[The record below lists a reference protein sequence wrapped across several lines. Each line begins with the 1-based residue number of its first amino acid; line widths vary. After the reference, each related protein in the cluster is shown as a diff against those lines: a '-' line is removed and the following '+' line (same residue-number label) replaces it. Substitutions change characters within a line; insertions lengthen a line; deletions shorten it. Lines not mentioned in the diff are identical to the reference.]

1 MIGKTITYEDYN
13 GNQRKETFFFHL
25 SKAELMEM
33 ELVQDGGME
42 QMIQRIID
50 TQDRKKIVEI
60 FKDIILRSYGE
71 KSLDGKRFEKVRD
84 GKRLADDFAQ
94 TEAYSILFME
104 LATDSDAASA
114 FINGVLPQGLAA
126 EAAEKSRQQG
136 LAALT

>member
-1 MIGKTITYEDYN
+1 MIGKTIAYEDYN

-50 TQDRKKIVEI
+50 TQDRKRIVEI
-60 FKDIILRSYGE
+60 FKEIILKAYGE
-71 KSLDGKRFEKVRD
+71 KSLDGKRFEKIRD

-104 LATDSDAASA
+104 LATDSGAATA
-114 FINGVLPQGLAA
+114 FINGVMPQGLAA
-126 EAAEKSRQQG
+126 EAAERSRHKG
-136 LAALT
+136 LESGT

>member
-71 KSLDGKRFEKVRD
+71 KSLD
-84 GKRLADDFAQ
+84 
-94 TEAYSILFME
+94 
-104 LATDSDAASA
+104 
-114 FINGVLPQGLAA
+114 
-126 EAAEKSRQQG
+126 
-136 LAALT
+136 

>member
-1 MIGKTITYEDYN
+1 MIKKTIAYEDYN
-13 GNQRKETFFFHL
+13 GNSRKEDFFFNL

-42 QMIQRIID
+42 QLIQRIID

-71 KSLDGKRFEKVRD
+71 KSLDGKRFEKFRD
-84 GKRLADDFAQ
+84 GRRLSDDFAQ

-104 LATDSDAASA
+104 LATDSDAAAA
-114 FINGVLPQGLAA
+114 FINGAMPQGLAA

>member
-1 MIGKTITYEDYN
+1 MIGKTIAYEDYN

-104 LATDSDAASA
+104 LATDSGAAAA
-114 FINGVLPQGLAA
+114 FINGAMPQGLAA

>member
-1 MIGKTITYEDYN
+1 MIGKTIAYEDYN

-50 TQDRKKIVEI
+50 TQDRKRIVEI
-60 FKDIILRSYGE
+60 FKEIILKAYGE
-71 KSLDGKRFEKVRD
+71 KSLDGKRFEKIRD

-104 LATDSDAASA
+104 LATDSGAATA
-114 FINGVLPQGLAA
+114 FINGVMPQGLAA
-126 EAAEKSRQQG
+126 EAAERSRQKG
-136 LAALT
+136 LEAVT